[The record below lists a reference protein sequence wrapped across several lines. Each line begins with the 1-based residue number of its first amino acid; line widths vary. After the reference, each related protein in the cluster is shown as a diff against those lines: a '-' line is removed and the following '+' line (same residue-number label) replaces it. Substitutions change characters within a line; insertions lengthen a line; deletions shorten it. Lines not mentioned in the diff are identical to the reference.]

1 VALPRGLVSAG
12 VHRRLAIIIVGFVVA
27 DFVADAIRRT
37 RAATE
42 AGAVTRWFAQGT
54 RLFLYFIVLTIGL
67 DTMGIDVGILF
78 VCARAVAWGLAIALA
93 LGAGIALGWGGKD

>member
-1 VALPRGLVSAG
+1 MALPRGLVSGG

-37 RAATE
+37 RAPTE

-54 RLFLYFIVLTIGL
+54 RLFLYFIVLTIDL

-78 VCARAVAWGLAIALA
+78 VSARAVAWGLAIA